1 MFFFFLI
8 WSQKHVLVFS
18 AVLVSFKMIQ
28 SFDICCFERVQK
40 LIQRIYIYTVD
51 LTLKQ
56 IPISTHIRQR
66 NGAYNKSAQ
75 ANICTHNN
83 VLITLMA

>member
-1 MFFFFLI
+1 MLLFFFFNMV
-8 WSQKHVLVFS
+8 VLVFS
-18 AVLVSFKMIQ
+18 AGLVSFKMIQ
-28 SFDICCFERVQK
+28 SFDMCCFERVQK

-51 LTLKQ
+51 LRLKQ